1 MERIGG
7 MALDNGV
14 LLATDSHWAAA
25 VRDRDGAVSLAGGPK
40 PVTWSS
46 HRAVDAVPVL
56 RGPLRMVDT
65 VALMVEVRRRLPK
78 ARLPYESAR
87 VLGAFVASVL
97 AVGAVRGL
105 PAKKKG
111 SAWLTEAVVAA
122 LSVAPALVALRG
134 TALAGYHGAEHKT
147 IAQYEL
153 REKGVDPAA
162 ARKEHE
168 RCGTNAVVPLL
179 GTNAL
184 LNGVARR
191 AFRQPPPGVY
201 AATGALSLGVALEA
215 IRWSVKHPE
224 SRVSGLLSMPGR
236 FLQERFT
243 TREPTEAQM
252 EVAQSALQRLLEE
265 GGCEPGPQP
274 RKAWNA
280 ERS

>member
-147 IAQYEL
+147 INAYEAGAPMTV
-153 REKGVDPAA
+153 EGVRPYSRQHA
-162 ARKEHE
+162 
-168 RCGTNAVVPLL
+168 RCGTAFLLTVALISVIVMAPLGRPPLL
-179 GTNAL
+179 IRIASRLAL
-184 LNGVARR
+184 LPVVAGISYEVLRFTAKR
-191 AFRQPPPGVY
+191 KDNRIIRLLIAPNL
-201 AATGALSLGVALEA
+201 ALQRL
-215 IRWSVKHPE
+215 
-224 SRVSGLLSMPGR
+224 
-236 FLQERFT
+236 T
-243 TREPTEAQM
+243 TREPDESM
-252 EVAQSALQRLLEE
+252 LEVAIRALTAVIAGEHQAVE
-265 GGCEPGPQP
+265 
-274 RKAWNA
+274 
-280 ERS
+280 S